1 MTGRAVFL
9 SYSNND
15 VAAARG
21 LHDHLVR
28 RGLSV
33 FFDKTELH
41 AGDHWLDR
49 LQAAVAGCGAF
60 VVLVG
65 RDGVA
70 QWVGAETQAAL
81 NRHFGARGDTDRL
94 PIFPVLL
101 DGIGADAL
109 PAFLRLFQSTMWD
122 GASPPAE
129 PLLAAIRDRTL
140 LKTEVKFFEGP
151 PFVGL
156 AAFRTDQ
163 AHLFF
168 GRQQETLAALS
179 CFDTRPGHTAI
190 RWLEINGT
198 SGSGKSSLMQAG
210 LLPLI
215 DQGWLWPR
223 TGIAHWQ
230 RIGLLLPGA
239 RPVEMLAESLA
250 HAFDDTRMADLV
262 DELKRGDDRLRF
274 WLRERKA
281 DDTAF
286 LLAIDQFEE
295 LFTFAEA
302 EERRRFDRLLAAA
315 LADPVCPLF
324 VLSTVR
330 ADFLDRFGEDTPD
343 LTRVLNCAGKRW
355 TLAPIGDAGLREVID
370 GPARLAGLDVAEVRE
385 AIIDQARDEPGALPL
400 VENALDWLW
409 QRRENS
415 RLSGRLFTE
424 QGGLAGLLSR
434 SADDLLDGLEP
445 QRSRALELLFRLVK
459 VDTEGVRHARL
470 RIGRDEAVA
479 IAGGGEAGLAVV
491 NRLSGQRQPDDSRQA
506 GPLRLITVGD
516 NGAVNLIHET
526 LVRSKGL
533 DDDAKPR
540 PYWPTLWNYI
550 EQHKEQAAWRERLRL
565 DMRMW
570 LENGKA
576 SGFQWPH
583 ERVRELHKMTQKPGP
598 KFNLDADESDF
609 LGPIDADAMLAELER
624 PETTHKRRLL
634 IGERLDVLVEHPS
647 RWGVGVDERGTPRID
662 WQPVKGGEVTIS
674 ILSDPDN
681 SYSEVKR
688 RTRKRG
694 EPFQIARYPVT
705 LAQYRAFVDAEDGW
719 CDPAWWGN
727 DLNRDHDGA
736 TYEFGR
742 FGNHPAVYVSWF
754 DAVAFCRWLSR
765 RLGFDVRLPDEWQ
778 WHQAATG
785 GDDGNVFP
793 WGPDWDARAE
803 PWRGNTFESRLGQ
816 PTAVGMYPAGAAPTG
831 ALDMAGTLWEWCLN
845 KFDSPEELRSRAD
858 DFNTRVLRGGSW
870 VGYQEYARSA
880 SRAGRNPHY
889 RDYFIGFR
897 VVCVAHP

>member
-1 MTGRAVFL
+1 M
-9 SYSNND
+9 
-15 VAAARG
+15 
-21 LHDHLVR
+21 
-28 RGLSV
+28 
-33 FFDKTELH
+33 
-41 AGDHWLDR
+41 
-49 LQAAVAGCGAF
+49 
-60 VVLVG
+60 
-65 RDGVA
+65 
-70 QWVGAETQAAL
+70 
-81 NRHFGARGDTDRL
+81 
-94 PIFPVLL
+94 
-101 DGIGADAL
+101 
-109 PAFLRLFQSTMWD
+109 
-122 GASPPAE
+122 
-129 PLLAAIRDRTL
+129 
-140 LKTEVKFFEGP
+140 KFFEGP

-385 AIIDQARDEPGALPL
+385 AIIDQARDEPGALQL

-434 SADDLLDGLEP
+434 SADDLLDGLGP

-550 EQHKEQAAWRERLRL
+550 EQHRTG
-565 DMRMW
+565 RMARTTPVGHADVVGEW
-570 LENGKA
+570 KG
-576 SGFQWPH
+576 
-583 ERVRELHKMTQKPGP
+583 VR
-598 KFNLDADESDF
+598 FS
-609 LGPIDADAMLAELER
+609 
-624 PETTHKRRLL
+624 
-634 IGERLDVLVEHPS
+634 
-647 RWGVGVDERGTPRID
+647 
-662 WQPVKGGEVTIS
+662 
-674 ILSDPDN
+674 
-681 SYSEVKR
+681 
-688 RTRKRG
+688 
-694 EPFQIARYPVT
+694 
-705 LAQYRAFVDAEDGW
+705 
-719 CDPAWWGN
+719 
-727 DLNRDHDGA
+727 
-736 TYEFGR
+736 
-742 FGNHPAVYVSWF
+742 
-754 DAVAFCRWLSR
+754 VA
-765 RLGFDVRLPDEWQ
+765 
-778 WHQAATG
+778 
-785 GDDGNVFP
+785 
-793 WGPDWDARAE
+793 ARA
-803 PWRGNTFESRLGQ
+803 G
-816 PTAVGMYPAGAAPTG
+816 
-831 ALDMAGTLWEWCLN
+831 AGTAQDDA
-845 KFDSPEELRSRAD
+845 KTRS
-858 DFNTRVLRGGSW
+858 
-870 VGYQEYARSA
+870 E
-880 SRAGRNPHY
+880 
-889 RDYFIGFR
+889 I
-897 VVCVAHP
+897 

>member
-1 MTGRAVFL
+1 VTGRAVFL

-15 VAAARG
+15 LAAARG
-21 LHDHLVR
+21 MHDHLAR

-33 FFDKTELH
+33 FFDKTELE
-41 AGDHWLDR
+41 AGDRWLER
-49 LQAAVAGCGAF
+49 LQAAVDGCGAF

-70 QWVGAETQAAL
+70 RWVGAETQAAL

-101 DGIGADAL
+101 DGTRAEAL
-109 PAFLRLFQSTMWD
+109 PAFLRLFQATAWD
-122 GASPPAE
+122 GASPPDE

-140 LKTEVKFFEGP
+140 LRTEAKPFEGS

-168 GRQQETLAALS
+168 GRQQETLAALA
-179 CFDTRPGHTAI
+179 CFDTRPGHAAV

-215 DQGWLWPR
+215 GQGWLWPR
-223 TGIAHWQ
+223 TGVARWQ
-230 RIGLLLPGA
+230 RIGPILPGA
-239 RPVEMLAESLA
+239 RPVEVLAESLA
-250 HAFDDTRMADLV
+250 RAFDNARMADLI
-262 DELKRGDDRLRF
+262 DELRRGDDRLRF

-302 EERRRFDRLLAAA
+302 EERRRFDRLLATA
-315 LADPVCPLF
+315 LADPDCPLF

-330 ADFLDRFGEDTPD
+330 ADFFDRFGEDMPE
-343 LTRVLNCAGKRW
+343 LTRVLNHAGKRW

-370 GPARLAGLDVAEVRE
+370 GPARLAGLDVDQVRE

-415 RLSGRLFTE
+415 RLNGRLFTE

-434 SADDLLDGLEP
+434 SADDLLDGLGP

-459 VDTEGVRHARL
+459 VDPEGVRHARQ

-479 IAGGGEAGLAVV
+479 IAGGGEAGLAAL
-491 NRLSGQRQPDDSRQA
+491 NRLSGQRRPDDGRQA

-526 LVRSKGL
+526 LIRSKGP
-533 DDDAKPR
+533 DAAGKPQ

-550 EQHKEQAAWRERLRL
+550 ETNKERAARRERLQLMAREWRGRKGL
-565 DMRMW
+565 GRMLGLAGW
-570 LENGKA
+570 SSLFGFRGLAAKGSLEQRYLRWSRTRAAVGA
-576 SGFQWPH
+576 
-583 ERVRELHKMTQKPGP
+583 VALT
-598 KFNLDADESDF
+598 
-609 LGPIDADAMLAELER
+609 AMLVV
-624 PETTHKRRLL
+624 
-634 IGERLDVLVEHPS
+634 IGERVPWADVGALFAAIEERGAYRLGLAKLSFPKLVEIPAGFFQMGS
-647 RWGVGVDERGTPRID
+647 DRG
-662 WQPVKGGEVTIS
+662 
-674 ILSDPDN
+674 DN
-681 SYSEVKR
+681 SKPVHRVTFAQPFSLAATEITFREWDACVGDGGCDYRPPDQGWGRDTRPVINVSWQDAQVYTGWLSLRIGKVCRLPSEA
-688 RTRKRG
+688 
-694 EPFQIARYPVT
+694 EWEYAARAGTATEYALPAPNGSDDISGKNLANCADCGSEWDGKETAPV
-705 LAQYRAFVDAEDGW
+705 
-719 CDPAWWGN
+719 
-727 DLNRDHDGA
+727 
-736 TYEFGR
+736 GR
-742 FGNHPAVYVSWF
+742 FPANAWGLR
-754 DAVAFCRWLSR
+754 DM
-765 RLGFDVRLPDEWQ
+765 
-778 WHQAATG
+778 H
-785 GDDGNVFP
+785 GNVFK
-793 WGPDWDARAE
+793 WIEDCWHHSYEGAPDDGRA
-803 PWRGNTFESRLGQ
+803 WRDEGGGDCS
-816 PTAVGMYPAGAAPTG
+816 A
-831 ALDMAGTLWEWCLN
+831 
-845 KFDSPEELRSRAD
+845 
-858 DFNTRVLRGGSW
+858 RVLRGGSW
-870 VGYQEYARSA
+870 DLNQVNARSA
-880 SRAGRNPHY
+880 N
-889 RDYFIGFR
+889 RDWYGPSNRFSSIGFR
-897 VVCVAHP
+897 VVCVAHL

>member
-1 MTGRAVFL
+1 MAP
-9 SYSNND
+9 
-15 VAAARG
+15 
-21 LHDHLVR
+21 R
-28 RGLSV
+28 RRTS
-33 FFDKTELH
+33 
-41 AGDHWLDR
+41 R
-49 LQAAVAGCGAF
+49 CS
-60 VVLVG
+60 
-65 RDGVA
+65 
-70 QWVGAETQAAL
+70 AL
-81 NRHFGARGDTDRL
+81 R
-94 PIFPVLL
+94 
-101 DGIGADAL
+101 
-109 PAFLRLFQSTMWD
+109 
-122 GASPPAE
+122 E
-129 PLLAAIRDRTL
+129 RTL
-140 LKTEVKFFEGP
+140 LKTKASPLEGS

-179 CFDTRPGHTAI
+179 CFDTRPGHAAV

-215 DQGWLWPR
+215 GQGWLWPR
-223 TGIAHWQ
+223 TGVARWQ
-230 RIGLLLPGA
+230 RIGPMLPGA

-250 HAFDDTRMADLV
+250 RAFADAQMADLI

-295 LFTFAEA
+295 LLTFAEA

-315 LADPVCPLF
+315 LADPDCPLF

-330 ADFLDRFGEDTPD
+330 ADFLDRFGEDMPE
-343 LTRVLNCAGKRW
+343 LTRVLNHVGKRW
-355 TLAPIGDAGLREVID
+355 TMAPIDEAGLREVID
-370 GPARLAGLDVAEVRE
+370 GPARLARLDVDEVRE

-409 QRRENS
+409 QRREKD
-415 RLSGRLFTE
+415 RLSGRLFTA

-434 SADDLLDGLEP
+434 SADDLLDGLGP
-445 QRSRALELLFRLVK
+445 PRIWALELLFRLVK
-459 VDTEGVRHARL
+459 VDPEGVRHARQ

-491 NRLSGQRQPDDSRQA
+491 NRLSGQRRPDDSRQA

-516 NGAVNLIHET
+516 NGDVNLIHET
-526 LVRSKGL
+526 LIRSKGP
-533 DDDAKPR
+533 DAAGKPQ
-540 PYWPTLWNYI
+540 PYWPTLWAYL
-550 EQHKEQAAWRERLRL
+550 EQHKERAAWRERLRL
-565 DMRMW
+565 DMQMW
-570 LENGKA
+570 LDSGEA
-576 SGFQWPH
+576 PGFQWSH
-583 ERVRELHKMTQKPGP
+583 ERVRELHRTMQKPGP
-598 KFNLDADESDF
+598 GFDLDADESDF

-624 PETTHKRRLL
+624 PETAHKRRLL
-634 IGERLDVLVEHPS
+634 IGERLDVLGEHPA
-647 RWGVGVDERGTPRID
+647 RWGVGVDEFGTPRID

-681 SYSEVKR
+681 PYSEVR
-688 RTRKRG
+688 QRTRKRL

-705 LAQYRAFVDAEDGW
+705 VVQYRAFLDAADGW
-719 CDPAWWGN
+719 ADQAWWGN
-727 DLNRDHDGA
+727 DLYREADGT

-742 FGNHPAVYVSWF
+742 FGNHPAVFVSWF

-765 RLGFDVRLPDEWQ
+765 RLGLDVRLPDEWQ
-778 WHQAATG
+778 WQQAVTG

-816 PTAVGMYPAGAAPTG
+816 PTAVGMYPAGAAPTR
-831 ALDMAGTLWEWCLN
+831 ALDMAGTVWEWCLN
-845 KFDSPEELRSRAD
+845 KFETPKATSSDARDFDRRA
-858 DFNTRVLRGGSW
+858 LRGGSW
-870 VGYQEYARSA
+870 YFLQGSARSA
-880 SRAGRNPHY
+880 LRFGGLPNSRY
-889 RDYFIGFR
+889 DFVGFR
-897 VVCVAHP
+897 VVCGPFLSADH